1 MVKADSDTS
10 YLIIAT
16 VVLIPGTQQPSPRTC
31 GALDTLINNA
41 NENIVGTC
49 VRDNT
54 LCTEIN
60 CEHPDMI
67 TNLTFFPCNG
77 TVSIHYLV
85 KLRGSGAIVINV
97 ITSKDYS
104 GRLNGV
110 PGTLSLSLTQ
120 LDSGIAFG
128 VSWMEVTAFY
138 STMFIVTHRQKLWVT
153 VLIHCKYFKTQVLH
167 LNVVSK
173 IHT

>member
-1 MVKADSDTS
+1 MTLR
-10 YLIIAT
+10 YLIIYSNDYIFFVA
-16 VVLIPGTQQPSPRTC
+16 LIPGIQQLSPSTC
-31 GALDTLINNA
+31 RALVTLISGA

-49 VRDNT
+49 VRDA

-67 TNLTFFPCNG
+67 TDITFSPCNG

-85 KLRGSGAIVINV
+85 ILRGSGATVANV
-97 ITSKDYS
+97 TTSEDYS

-128 VSWMEVTAFY
+128 VSWMEV
-138 STMFIVTHRQKLWVT
+138 
-153 VLIHCKYFKTQVLH
+153 LH
-167 LNVVSK
+167 SIALCLL
-173 IHT
+173 